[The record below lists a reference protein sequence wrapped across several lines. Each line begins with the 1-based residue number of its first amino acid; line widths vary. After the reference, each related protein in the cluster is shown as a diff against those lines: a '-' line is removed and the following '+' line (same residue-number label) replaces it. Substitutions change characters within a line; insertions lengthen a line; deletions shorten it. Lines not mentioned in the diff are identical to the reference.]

1 MDERKL
7 GHPVGPACLRW
18 FQCVHFVSTY
28 KRIETGRNGST
39 KSDEIRVIATFYLAV
54 DRFGLPTPQ
63 TGDLVLKEDV
73 DDTGDRS
80 VSRCLLTQGDP
91 GAVYKTLSLLAR

>member
-1 MDERKL
+1 MGAL
-7 GHPVGPACLRW
+7 
-18 FQCVHFVSTY
+18 
-28 KRIETGRNGST
+28 
-39 KSDEIRVIATFYLAV
+39 
-54 DRFGLPTPQ
+54 Q

-91 GAVYKTLSLLAR
+91 GAVYKTLSLLARQKLKPGLFDAQRGCPENDL

>member
-1 MDERKL
+1 MGAL
-7 GHPVGPACLRW
+7 
-18 FQCVHFVSTY
+18 
-28 KRIETGRNGST
+28 
-39 KSDEIRVIATFYLAV
+39 
-54 DRFGLPTPQ
+54 Q

-91 GAVYKTLSLLAR
+91 GAVYKTPSLLAR